1 MQTQAT
7 LLAPNREQMKRVP
20 GNAHR
25 KDMPVIAEDE
35 QQAQGKPRH
44 ILPSQ
49 RLIPLLGLACGITV
63 SSLYFNQPLL
73 IEMARSL
80 HVTEARMSH
89 VAVAA
94 QLGYAAG
101 LLFFVPL
108 GDVVERRGLILKMI
122 AGLILAM
129 LVTAAAPALL
139 PMILATILIGLM
151 AAVTHVM
158 LPIAPEIATPANA
171 GRAVGSVMTGLLLG
185 ILLGR
190 TFSGWIAEWLNWR
203 AVFLIAAVICLAL
216 ALFLRRALPSLPPH
230 TPLPYGAALR
240 SLWTLVRTQPLLVE
254 SATVGGLVFAA
265 FSCFWTTLVFLLGGG
280 HYHLGAGVAGS
291 FGVLGAIGA
300 SVAPIAGRLAD
311 RHGSRWLIS
320 VALVLL
326 IASWGVTWIFGYHIA
341 GLIIGVLLM
350 DAGAQA
356 SQVGN
361 QTRIF
366 ALAHC
371 PGSAFGA
378 RSRINTVYMTT
389 YFGFGALGSYLSAH
403 AWERWQWSGVCGL
416 ALILLGLAAAR
427 HAYGSLRNRQ
437 RDEIC
442 RDPVDI
448 ALAERDHRRLN
459 CYRSIAVQ

>member
-1 MQTQAT
+1 M
-7 LLAPNREQMKRVP
+7 
-20 GNAHR
+20 
-25 KDMPVIAEDE
+25 
-35 QQAQGKPRH
+35 
-44 ILPSQ
+44 
-49 RLIPLLGLACGITV
+49 ACGITV

-73 IEMARSL
+73 IDMARTL

-94 QLGYAAG
+94 QVGYAAG
-101 LLFFVPL
+101 LLLFVPL
-108 GDVVERRGLILKMI
+108 GDVLARRSLILKMI
-122 AGLILAM
+122 GGLIVAM
-129 LVTAAAPALL
+129 LACAAAPGLMGL
-139 PMILATILIGLM
+139 VLATILVGLT

-158 LPIAPEIATPANA
+158 LPIAPEIATQANA

-203 AVFLIAAVICLAL
+203 AVFLIASLLCAAL
-216 ALFLRRALPSLPPH
+216 ALFLRRALPPLPPH
-230 TPLPYGAALR
+230 APLAYRQALR

-265 FSCFWTTLVFLLGGG
+265 FSCFWTTLVFLLGSP
-280 HYHLGAGVAGS
+280 HYHWGAGVAGS
-291 FGVLGAIGA
+291 FGILGAIGA

-311 RHGSRWLIS
+311 RHGSRWVIT

-326 IASWGVTWIFGYHIA
+326 LASWGVTWAFGYHVA

-350 DAGAQA
+350 DAGAQI

-371 PGSAFGA
+371 PGTAFGA

-389 YFGFGALGSYLSAH
+389 YFAFGALGSFLSAH
-403 AWERWQWSGVCGL
+403 AWERWRWPGVCGL
-416 ALILLGLAAAR
+416 ALTLLGLAAVR
-427 HAYGSLRNRQ
+427 HALGTLRAR
-437 RDEIC
+437 RRRLAGEDMLCDETD
-442 RDPVDI
+442 R
-448 ALAERDHRRLN
+448 ALARE
-459 CYRSIAVQ
+459 AVGG

>member
-1 MQTQAT
+1 MEASVPQAEPQQNPT
-7 LLAPNREQMKRVP
+7 PPAPF
-20 GNAHR
+20 
-25 KDMPVIAEDE
+25 
-35 QQAQGKPRH
+35 
-44 ILPSQ
+44 PSQ

-63 SSLYFNQPLL
+63 SALYFNQPLL

-89 VAVAA
+89 VAVASQA
-94 QLGYAAG
+94 GYAIG

-108 GDVVERRGLILKMI
+108 GDVVERRGLTLKMI
-122 AGLILAM
+122 AGLVLAM
-129 LVTAAAPALL
+129 LITAVVPTLL
-139 PMILATILIGLM
+139 PMVLITILTGAM

-185 ILLGR
+185 ILLSR
-190 TFSGWIAEWLNWR
+190 TFSGWIGEWLNWR
-203 AVFLIAAVICLAL
+203 WAFVIASVISIAL
-216 ALFLRRALPSLPPH
+216 AIFLRRALPLLPPRA
-230 TPLPYGAALR
+230 PMSYGQALR

-265 FSCFWTTLVFLLGGG
+265 FSAFWTTIVFLLGSP
-280 HYHLGAGVAGS
+280 HYRLGAGVAGS

-311 RHGSRWLIS
+311 RHGSRWIIS
-320 VALVLL
+320 VALGLL
-326 IASWGVTWIFGYHIA
+326 ILSWGVTWIFGFHMA

-366 ALAHC
+366 SLAHC
-371 PGSAFGA
+371 PGTAFGA
-378 RSRINTVYMTT
+378 RSRVNTVYMTT
-389 YFGFGALGSYLSAH
+389 YFIFGALGSFLSAH
-403 AWERWQWSGVCGL
+403 AWERWHWNGVCSL
-416 ALILLGLAAAR
+416 ALLLLALAAAR
-427 HAYGSLRNRQ
+427 HAYGSWRNREKEELCP
-437 RDEIC
+437 D
-442 RDPVDI
+442 DVDI
-448 ALAERDHRRLN
+448 AMAGEA
-459 CYRSIAVQ
+459 IGG

>member
-1 MQTQAT
+1 MEAIRQAEPQQP
-7 LLAPNREQMKRVP
+7 AP
-20 GNAHR
+20 
-25 KDMPVIAEDE
+25 PVTN
-35 QQAQGKPRH
+35 
-44 ILPSQ
+44 PSQ

-63 SSLYFNQPLL
+63 SALYFNQPLL

-80 HVTEARMSH
+80 HVTEAQMSH

-94 QLGYAAG
+94 QAGYAIG

-108 GDVVERRGLILKMI
+108 GDVVERRSLILKMI
-122 AGLILAM
+122 AGLVLAM
-129 LVTAAAPALL
+129 LVTAVTPSLF
-139 PMILATILIGLM
+139 PMVLITILTGMM

-185 ILLGR
+185 ILLSR
-190 TFSGWIAEWLNWR
+190 TFSGWIGEWLNWR
-203 AVFLIAAVICLAL
+203 WVFVIAAVLSVAL
-216 ALFLRRALPSLPPH
+216 AFFLRRALPLLPPRA
-230 TPLPYGAALR
+230 PMPYGDALR
-240 SLWTLVRTQPLLVE
+240 SLWTLIRTQPLLVE

-265 FSCFWTTLVFLLGGG
+265 FSAFWTTLVFLLGSP
-280 HYHLGAGVAGS
+280 HYHLGPGVAGS

-311 RHGSRWLIS
+311 RHGSRWVIS
-320 VALVLL
+320 VALGLL
-326 IASWGVTWIFGYHIA
+326 IFSWGITWIFGYHIA

-366 ALAHC
+366 SLAHC
-371 PGSAFGA
+371 PGTAFGA

-389 YFGFGALGSYLSAH
+389 YFIFGALGSWLGAH
-403 AWERWQWSGVCGL
+403 AWERWQWNGVSSL
-416 ALILLGLAAAR
+416 AMLLLVLAAAR
-427 HAYGSLRNRQ
+427 HAYGSWRNRNKEELCH
-437 RDEIC
+437 D
-442 RDPVDI
+442 DVDI
-448 ALAERDHRRLN
+448 ALAKEA
-459 CYRSIAVQ
+459 IGG

>member
-1 MQTQAT
+1 MEVT
-7 LLAPNREQMKRVP
+7 LPDPARSESAAPP
-20 GNAHR
+20 A
-25 KDMPVIAEDE
+25 A
-35 QQAQGKPRH
+35 
-44 ILPSQ
+44 SQ
-49 RLIPLLGLACGITV
+49 RLIPLLGMACGITV

-80 HVTEARMSH
+80 HVTEARMSQ

-94 QLGYAAG
+94 QVGYAAG

-108 GDVVERRGLILKMI
+108 GDVVERRSLILKMI
-122 AGLILAM
+122 GGLILAM
-129 LVTAAAPALL
+129 LITAAVPSLF
-139 PMILATILIGLM
+139 PMVLATILTGLM

-203 AVFLIAAVICLAL
+203 AVFLIAAVICAAL
-216 ALFLRRALPSLPPH
+216 GFFLRRALPALPPRR
-230 TPLPYGAALR
+230 PLPYGEALR

-254 SATVGGLVFAA
+254 SATVGGLVFAS
-265 FSCFWTTLVFLLGGG
+265 FSCFWTTLVFLLGSG

-311 RHGSRWLIS
+311 RHGSRWIIS
-320 VALVLL
+320 VALALL
-326 IASWGVTWIFGYHIA
+326 ILSWGTIWIFGYHIA
-341 GLIIGVLLM
+341 GLIVGVLLM
-350 DAGAQA
+350 DAGAQT

-366 ALAHC
+366 SLAHC
-371 PGSAFGA
+371 PGTAFGA

-389 YFGFGALGSYLSAH
+389 YFFCGAAGSYLSAH

-416 ALILLGLAAAR
+416 ALLLLTLAVAR
-427 HAYGSLRNRQ
+427 HTYGTFRNRN
-437 RDEIC
+437 REEIC
-442 RDPVDI
+442 HDEVDVK
-448 ALAERDHRRLN
+448 LAEEV
-459 CYRSIAVQ
+459 IGA

>member
-1 MQTQAT
+1 M
-7 LLAPNREQMKRVP
+7 
-20 GNAHR
+20 NADADAR
-25 KDMPVIAEDE
+25 
-35 QQAQGKPRH
+35 
-44 ILPSQ
+44 Q
-49 RLIPLLGLACGITV
+49 RLIPLLGLSCGITV
-63 SSLYFNQPLL
+63 SPLYFNQPLL

-101 LLFFVPL
+101 LLLFVPL
-108 GDVVERRGLILKMI
+108 GDVLERRSLILRMLGGLIV
-122 AGLILAM
+122 AM
-129 LVTAAAPALL
+129 LLTAAVPSLL
-139 PMILATILIGLM
+139 PMILATVLVGTM
-151 AAVTHVM
+151 AAVTHVI

-190 TFSGWIAEWLNWR
+190 TFAGWVAEWLNWR
-203 AVFLIAAVICLAL
+203 AVFLIACVLCSAL
-216 ALFLRRALPSLPPH
+216 ALFLRRMLPLLPPRA
-230 TPLPYGAALR
+230 PLPYGQALK

-265 FSCFWTTLVFLLGGG
+265 FSCFWTTLVFLLGSN

-291 FGVLGAIGA
+291 FGILGAIGA

-311 RHGSRWLIS
+311 RHGSRWVIS

-326 IASWGVTWIFGYHIA
+326 MLSWICCWIVGYHMA
-341 GLIIGVLLM
+341 GLVAAVLIM
-350 DAGAQA
+350 DAGAQT

-366 ALAHC
+366 SLAHC
-371 PGSAFGA
+371 PGTAFGA

-389 YFGFGALGSYLSAH
+389 YFCFGALGSFLSAH
-403 AWERWQWSGVCGL
+403 AWERWQWPGVCGL
-416 ALILLGLAAAR
+416 ALLLLGLALAR
-427 HAYGSLRNRQ
+427 HLYGTWQAKRRGLLATEQNC
-437 RDEIC
+437 DEM
-442 RDPVDI
+442 DA
-448 ALAERDHRRLN
+448 ALASEA
-459 CYRSIAVQ
+459 IGG